1 MIPANVKVIAA
12 GSERQM
18 ASWEEDSSHSLFTK
32 YFLKAMSGEGDSNKD
47 GKVSDA
53 ELKGRNQTLYFIF
66 LFCRNKVN
74 ETLKIIINPPNI
86 VYRDGILLYQ
96 IKSSSIDIGGI
107 K

>member
-1 MIPANVKVIAA
+1 MILAN
-12 GSERQM
+12 
-18 ASWEEDSSHSLFTK
+18 
-32 YFLKAMSGEGDSNKD
+32 YF
-47 GKVSDA
+47 
-53 ELKGRNQTLYFIF
+53 TLYLIF